1 MTLKLQYEAIEMFLK
16 CSYYLKD
23 KFNFVFE
30 SMRRVYSNQIILI
43 TERYPTTLAPIR
55 CTFPQVM
62 NPPFALL
69 RRVSVIWFHQV
80 THTQDEWFQ
89 RNTQNIAAQV
99 DDRYFISTT
108 CHVPAAHRSSCVMR
122 EEFAGA
128 SPKPID
134 II

>member
-1 MTLKLQYEAIEMFLK
+1 MKLQYEAIEMFLK
-16 CSYYLKD
+16 CSYYLKN
-23 KFNFVFE
+23 KFNFVVERKRLKSHNFKRLKI
-30 SMRRVYSNQIILI
+30 SYDTLPYSLHF
-43 TERYPTTLAPIR
+43 PTGDEPSFCPATPCFRDMVSSSRAR
-55 CTFPQVM
+55 
-62 NPPFALL
+62 AL
-69 RRVSVIWFHQV
+69 
-80 THTQDEWFQ
+80 HTQDEWFQ